1 MDIELVPKGNE
12 PGRNRLPVFAHRR
25 YRLNRFG
32 KRRLVMKK
40 IAAICAV
47 LVVAVLIGACTPQA
61 PSTPQAPAENAAPPA
76 PPAADVKPEP
86 AAPEA
91 LPESAMPAEPAAEMP
106 ASTPAAGLTGT
117 TWTVLYQGSEYTV
130 NFTSDTEVKIKG
142 GEADAQAPDGLVGSY
157 KVADGKITVDIPS
170 VGMTITGDYDGTV
183 LKLDGSEAKKV
194 EAAAAPAADAAA
206 PAAPAEGAA
215 PAAPAEGAAPAAD
228 AAAPAAAPAASTDD
242 FDDFDY
248 TKGGGS
254 ASARR

>member
-1 MDIELVPKGNE
+1 
-12 PGRNRLPVFAHRR
+12 
-25 YRLNRFG
+25 
-32 KRRLVMKK
+32 MKK

-47 LVVAVLIGACTPQA
+47 LAMAVFIGACTPQA
-61 PSTPQAPAENAAPPA
+61 PSTPPAPAENVA

-106 ASTPAAGLTGT
+106 LSTPAAGLTGT
-117 TWTVLYQGSEYTV
+117 AWTVLYQGSEYTV
-130 NFTSDTEVKIKG
+130 NFTSDTEVTIKG
-142 GEADAQAPDGLVGSY
+142 GEADAQAPDGLMGSY

-215 PAAPAEGAAPAAD
+215 PAAD

-248 TKGGGS
+248 NKGGGS
-254 ASARR
+254 SSARR